1 MTIDNIDELEGSAWI
16 DHHNQRVHDFYAK
29 GLDFKPD
36 PECSAC
42 DIHNDYI
49 CFEHELIQLRE
60 SEGGEVC

>member
-1 MTIDNIDELEGSAWI
+1 MPEMTTDAWLSAHR
-16 DHHNQRVHDFYAK
+16 DRVDTFYSK

-36 PECSAC
+36 PQCSAC

-60 SEGGEVC
+60 SENA

>member
-1 MTIDNIDELEGSAWI
+1 MPDEMTSDEWLSAHR
-16 DHHNQRVHDFYAK
+16 DRVDAFYSK

-36 PECSAC
+36 PQCSAC

-60 SEGGEVC
+60 SENA